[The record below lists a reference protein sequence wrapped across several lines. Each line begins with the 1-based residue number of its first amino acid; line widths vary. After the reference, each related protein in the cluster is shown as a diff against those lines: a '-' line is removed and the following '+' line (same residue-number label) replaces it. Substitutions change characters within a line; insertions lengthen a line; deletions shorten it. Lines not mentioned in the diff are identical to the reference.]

1 MTNIA
6 DAKIN
11 LEKWI
16 EKNLIAK
23 IPGLPKRAA
32 ATVVVKR
39 ILKNSDTALEEV
51 QKIPA
56 LSFILASS
64 GIIKDGMID
73 EDVLVEFRQ
82 EMGTG
87 TVDFSIPFIGE
98 FSLDGDAV
106 DSLYEALKKI
116 GEKNGNGK

>member
-6 DAKIN
+6 DAKVN

-23 IPGLPKRAA
+23 IPGLSKRAA

-106 DSLYEALKKI
+106 DSLYETLKK
-116 GEKNGNGK
+116 